1 MMAMNHDEAEELL
14 GAYALDALTG
24 DERQRIEEHVR
35 SCDEHREAATELGRT
50 VSLLA
55 LTVEDRDPSP
65 SLRRRIIDAVS
76 AAPTQPIAAMP
87 LLRSMPPSTTP
98 ESRVSRRPIW
108 LVRPAALAVAAML
121 VLALAAGVVIGRLTG
136 PNAATIAYTFQG
148 DATRAPGAQARLVY
162 FKDQQAAVVA
172 ATGLPRLSSG
182 QVYEMWLIKNGVPVD
197 EGIGSSTDGQLAAR
211 MTGDVSQFQQ
221 FAITIEPGEQRLPTT
236 TPILLGTLRGG
247 G

>member
-1 MMAMNHDEAEELL
+1 MNHVEAEELL

-24 DERQRIEEHVR
+24 DERQRIEEHFR
-35 SCDEHREAATELGRT
+35 SCDEHRDAAADLSRT
-50 VSLLA
+50 VSQLA
-55 LTVEDRDPSP
+55 LTVEDGDPSP

-76 AAPTQPIAAMP
+76 GAPSEPAIAVP
-87 LLRSMPPSTTP
+87 LLPSRPPSPMT
-98 ESRVSRRPIW
+98 ELRVARRPRW
-108 LVRPAALAVAAML
+108 LLRPVALAVAAGL
-121 VLALAAGVVIGRLTG
+121 LLALAAGVVIGRLTG

-172 ATGLPRLSSG
+172 ATGLPRLASG
-182 QVYEMWLIKNGVPVD
+182 QVYEMWLIKDGVPVD

-211 MTGDVSQFQQ
+211 MTGDVPQFQQ

-236 TPILLGTLRGG
+236 TPILLGTLRSGG
-247 G
+247 

>member
-1 MMAMNHDEAEELL
+1 MTPMNHVEAEELL

-24 DERQRIEEHVR
+24 DERQRLEEHFR
-35 SCDEHREAATELGRT
+35 SCDEHRDAAADLGGI
-50 VSLLA
+50 VPQLA

-65 SLRRRIIDAVS
+65 ALRRRIMDAVS
-76 AAPTQPIAAMP
+76 AEPSQPVAVVP
-87 LLRSMPPSTTP
+87 LLPSRPPSTMTGP
-98 ESRVSRRPIW
+98 RVGRRPRW
-108 LVRPAALAVAAML
+108 VLRPVALAVAGAL
-121 VLALAAGVVIGRLTG
+121 LLALAAGAVIGRLTG

-172 ATGLPRLSSG
+172 ATGLPRLASG
-182 QVYEMWLIKNGVPVD
+182 QVYEMWLIKDGVPVD

-236 TPILLGTLRGG
+236 TPILLGTLRSGG
-247 G
+247 